1 MKTYKK
7 YDNRK
12 YYDSE
17 KAGYVNVTEI
27 LNSYMNGGAKVV
39 EHSTGNDITAQ
50 TLARALAEAFQP
62 QVLVDILSKHLHV
75 VNNQNQQSQQ

>member
-12 YYDSE
+12 YYDSD

-27 LNSYMNGGAKVV
+27 LNSYVNGGAKVV

-50 TLARALAEAFQP
+50 TIARALTESFEPEA
-62 QVLVDILSKHLHV
+62 LVNILSKYLPTT
-75 VNNQNQQSQQ
+75 QTQSESQS